1 MQYVTVKG
9 KTLRQI
15 LEDWQYH
22 LSRSPVAVLSIL
34 VLTIFLAE
42 AVIMGFL
49 HLVPGL
55 PRWLESWLDSTL
67 LIIVLYPGLIFLVKR
82 PFLFNVRDR
91 EQLEQRVDTR
101 TAELVKANRELR
113 QMVAAHMRAEEE
125 LKSSREQLRNLSA
138 GLQSLLEEER
148 ARISREIHDEL
159 GQSLTALKFDLSS
172 VGSRMGPDQTVLV
185 EKTKSMMKLVDST
198 INTVRK
204 ISRDLRPGLLD
215 DLGLAAAIAWQ
226 AKEFRL
232 RTEIPCKITI
242 APENMTVDPERSTA
256 IFRILQ
262 EALTNI
268 VRHAGATNVEVAL
281 EDING
286 MLHLE
291 VKDDGRGIT
300 KEQISGSKSLGL
312 IGIRE
317 RVLRLRGKILI
328 YGSPN
333 AGTVVWVAIPSMET
347 REDVPSTRFM
357 VTTT

>member
-1 MQYVTVKG
+1 MENVAGERKILG
-9 KTLRQI
+9 KL
-15 LEDWQYH
+15 LEGWQNR
-22 LSRSPVAVLSIL
+22 LLQSPVGVISAL
-34 VLTIFLAE
+34 VLTIFIAD
-42 AVIMGFL
+42 AVIMGLL
-49 HLVPGL
+49 HSIPGL
-55 PRWLESWLDSTL
+55 PNVAESWFHSAL
-67 LIIVLYPGLIFLVKR
+67 LIVVLYPWLIFLVKR
-82 PFLFNVRDR
+82 PFLFHIQER

-101 TAELVKANRELR
+101 TGELVKANRELR
-113 QMVAAHMRAEEE
+113 QMVAAYRRAEEE

-226 AKEFRL
+226 AKEFRI
-232 RTEIPCKITI
+232 RTGIPCNVAI
-242 APENMTVDPERSTA
+242 APENMAVDSERSTA

-268 VRHAGATNVEVAL
+268 VRHAVATKVEANL
-281 EDING
+281 EDRDG
-286 MLHLE
+286 MLTLE
-291 VKDDGRGIT
+291 VRDNGRGIT
-300 KEQISGSKSLGL
+300 QEQASGSKSLGL

-317 RVLRLRGKILI
+317 RVRRLGGEVLI
-328 YGSPN
+328 NGSPYE
-333 AGTVVWVAIPSMET
+333 GTVIRVTIPSTGT
-347 REDVPSTRFM
+347 RGDAPSTGSM
-357 VTTT
+357 VINA